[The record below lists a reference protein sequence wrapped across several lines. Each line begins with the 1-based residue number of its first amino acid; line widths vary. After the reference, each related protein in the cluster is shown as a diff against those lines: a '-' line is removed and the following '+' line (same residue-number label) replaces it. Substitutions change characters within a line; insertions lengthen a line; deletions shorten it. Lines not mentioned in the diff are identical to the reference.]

1 MASPPKGFT
10 PLPYG
15 ARTVPLLLRLDRLP
29 IRVRVTLT
37 FTAAMA
43 VLLAATGSF
52 LYLRLA
58 GELGATLDRG
68 LRSRADDVI
77 ALVSQADSGLAQ
89 AGRSPLTKRGENLAQ
104 ISDLSGHVVD
114 APPPLRRR
122 PLLSGAER
130 RQAASRT
137 IFVDHSRSPLD
148 GKPIRLLA
156 TATIAQD
163 RRLIV
168 VVGASLQ
175 PRDDALAKLRGL
187 LLLGGPIALLLA
199 SLAGYGAA
207 AGALRPMDSMR
218 RRAGEI
224 NAGIPGRR
232 LPVPPSRDEVA
243 RLGETL
249 NDMLERLEDALAR
262 ERRFVADASHE
273 LRTPLAIL
281 KGELELALH
290 PTKSLE
296 AIREAV
302 SSAAEETD
310 RLVELAEDLLV
321 LARLEQGRL
330 PVRTSLINA
339 RDLLEGIA
347 RRYARRAEGAHI
359 RVMCHGSPDLTV
371 TADRLRLEQAVSNLV
386 ENALQHGRGTV
397 ELEAIAVDDE
407 VEIHVRD
414 RGPGFPAALREVA
427 FERFTRGDSARGRG
441 GTGLGMA
448 IVVAI
453 AEAHDG
459 VARVGDRPGGGAD
472 VSLALPGDPAPE
484 AHSSAVHPRR

>member
-1 MASPPKGFT
+1 M
-10 PLPYG
+10 
-15 ARTVPLLLRLDRLP
+15 TVPPFLRLDRLP
-29 IRVRVTLT
+29 IRLRVTLA

-58 GELGATLDRG
+58 GELGASLDQG
-68 LRSRADDVI
+68 LRSRAGDVI

-89 AGRSPLTKRGENLAQ
+89 SGRSPLTKRGENLAQ

-122 PLLSGAER
+122 PLLSDAER
-130 RQAASRT
+130 RRASSHT
-137 IFVDHSRSPLD
+137 ILVDQQRSPLD
-148 GKPIRLLA
+148 GEPIRLLA
-156 TATIAQD
+156 TPTIAQD

-175 PRDDALAKLRGL
+175 PREDALAKLRGL
-187 LLLGGPIALLLA
+187 LLLGGPVALLLA
-199 SLAGYGAA
+199 SIVGYGAA
-207 AGALRPMDSMR
+207 AGALRPVDSMR
-218 RRAGEI
+218 RRAREV
-224 NAGIPGRR
+224 NAGLPGRR

-290 PTKSLE
+290 EGKSLE
-296 AIREAV
+296 EIRGAV

-330 PVRTSLINA
+330 PVRVSPVDA
-339 RDLLEGIA
+339 RELLEGVA
-347 RRYARRAEGAHI
+347 RRFGRRAEEERTRLTFHAP
-359 RVMCHGSPDLTV
+359 SDLV
-371 TADRLRLEQAVSNLV
+371 LSADRLRLEQAVGNLV
-386 ENALQHGRGTV
+386 DNALRHGRGTV
-397 ELEAIAVDDE
+397 ELEAVAADGN
-407 VEIHVRD
+407 VELHVRD
-414 RGPGFPAALREVA
+414 RGPGFPAGLRETA
-427 FERFTRGDSARGRG
+427 FERFTRGDSARGPG

-448 IVVAI
+448 IVGAI
-453 AEAHDG
+453 AEAHG
-459 VARVGDRPGGGAD
+459 GQARVDNRPGGGAD
-472 VSLALPGDPAPE
+472 VSLALPVHAAPKE
-484 AHSSAVHPRR
+484 SSSAVHPSR

>member
-1 MASPPKGFT
+1 MP
-10 PLPYG
+10 
-15 ARTVPLLLRLDRLP
+15 RLLSLDHLS
-29 IRVRVTLT
+29 IRVRVTLA

-68 LRSRADDVI
+68 LQSRAGDVI

-122 PLLSGAER
+122 PLLSAAER
-130 RQAASRT
+130 RRAASHT
-137 IFVDHSRSPLD
+137 ILVDHRGSPL
-148 GKPIRLLA
+148 GEEPVRLLA
-156 TATIAQD
+156 TPTVAQD

-175 PRDDALAKLRGL
+175 PRDDALGKLRGL
-187 LLLGGPIALLLA
+187 LLLGGPVALLLA

-207 AGALRPMDSMR
+207 AGALRPVDSMR
-218 RRAGEI
+218 QRAREV
-224 NAGIPGRR
+224 NAGLPGRR
-232 LPVPPSRDEVA
+232 LPVPPSGDEVT

-249 NDMLERLEDALAR
+249 NEMLERLEDALAR

-290 PTKSLE
+290 HGKSLAE
-296 AIREAV
+296 VRGAV

-310 RLVELAEDLLV
+310 RLIELAEDLLV

-330 PVRTSLINA
+330 PVQPSPIEVREV
-339 RDLLEGIA
+339 LEGVV
-347 RRYARRAEGAHI
+347 RRYARRAEEEHTSLTFHAP
-359 RVMCHGSPDLTV
+359 SDLV
-371 TADRLRLEQAVSNLV
+371 LSADRLRLEQAVGNLV
-386 ENALQHGRGTV
+386 ENALRHGRGTV
-397 ELEAIAVDDE
+397 ELEAVAVDGA
-407 VEIHVRD
+407 VELHVRD
-414 RGPGFPAALREVA
+414 RGPGFPSALREIV
-427 FERFTRGDSARGRG
+427 FERFTSGDSAQGRG

-448 IVVAI
+448 IVGAI
-453 AEAHDG
+453 AEAHQG
-459 VARVGDRPGGGAD
+459 TARVGDRPDGGAD
-472 VSLALPGDPAPE
+472 VWLTLPTGPHAGKDGAE
-484 AHSSAVHPRR
+484 RSVA

>member
-1 MASPPKGFT
+1 MPPFLG
-10 PLPYG
+10 
-15 ARTVPLLLRLDRLP
+15 LDRVP
-29 IRVRVTLT
+29 IRVRVTLA

-68 LRSRADDVI
+68 LQSRAGDVI

-114 APPPLRRR
+114 APPPLRRP
-122 PLLSGAER
+122 PLLTGAER
-130 RQAASRT
+130 RRAASHT
-137 IFVDHSRSPLD
+137 IFVNHPHSPLN
-148 GKPIRLLA
+148 GEPIRLLA
-156 TATIAQD
+156 TPVIAQD
-163 RRLIV
+163 RHLIV

-175 PRDDALAKLRGL
+175 PREDALGKLRGL

-207 AGALRPMDSMR
+207 AGALRPVDSMR
-218 RRAGEI
+218 RRAREV
-224 NAGIPGRR
+224 NAGLPGRR
-232 LPVPPSRDEVA
+232 LPVPPSDDEVA
-243 RLGETL
+243 RLGQTL
-249 NDMLERLEDALAR
+249 NEMLERLEDALAR

-281 KGELELALH
+281 KGELELGLH
-290 PTKSLE
+290 PEKSLAE
-296 AIREAV
+296 MRAAV
-302 SSAAEETD
+302 GSAAEETD

-330 PVRTSLINA
+330 PVRPSPIEA
-339 RDLLEGIA
+339 RELLEGVA
-347 RRYARRAEGAHI
+347 RRYARRAEEEHTSLTFHAP
-359 RVMCHGSPDLTV
+359 SDLGLR
-371 TADRLRLEQAVSNLV
+371 ADRLRLEQAVGNLV
-386 ENALQHGRGTV
+386 ENAFRHGRGPV
-397 ELEAIAVDDE
+397 ELEAVAVDGD
-407 VEIHVRD
+407 VELHVRD
-414 RGPGFPAALREVA
+414 RGPGFPAALREIA
-427 FERFTRGDSARGRG
+427 FERFTRGASARGPG

-453 AEAHDG
+453 AEAHG
-459 VARVGDRPGGGAD
+459 GTARVGNRPDGGAD
-472 VSLALPGDPAPE
+472 VWLTLPGGLRAGANGAQRGATAPGRR
-484 AHSSAVHPRR
+484 SSSDVHPRE